1 MKKTVISAALF
12 CLVSLYAAPASAT
25 EAQGGAGSIYHF
37 LVLTPGHSQT
47 LFFELNNTV
56 FNDHS
61 QFHTFYCITVG
72 EGTLNLRVGPA
83 SSVGQFAGMVYA
95 TAGFLGLQ
103 PIAQYGY
110 NAETISVNATMPA
123 VGAGIMFTAIT
134 VGTGKPDYPI
144 VMSMVVSLI
153 Q

>member
-1 MKKTVISAALF
+1 MKKTVVSALVL
-12 CLVSLYAAPASAT
+12 CLVCLYAAPAPAVQASSST
-25 EAQGGAGSIYHF
+25 KYHF

-47 LFFELNNTV
+47 LFFELGNSI
-56 FNDHS
+56 FNDQN
-61 QFHTFYCITVG
+61 QFHTFYCLTVG
-72 EGTLNLRVGPA
+72 AGTLNLRVGPA
-83 SSVGQFAGMVYA
+83 SSVGQFAGMVYG

-110 NAETISVNATMPA
+110 NAETISVNATMPS
-123 VGAGIMFTAIT
+123 VGVGIIFTAIT
-134 VGTGKPDYPI
+134 AATGSPDYPI